1 MVSKVQRSS
10 PSTIG
15 TRRNTNNAKGTKA
28 TSLSSA
34 SEHGHAAIVRS
45 SSSSSSSAAATTMGG
60 AAGGGL
66 SRKISL
72 NARATPTSSLI
83 KMTSSFDSNA
93 TTADSSSSSSLSSPT
108 NENENETQS
117 CQQRK
122 RTAQFAT
129 SQELLEQVVGE
140 VPNRKELTPE
150 DYEAMWYS
158 KDEFRRMKKE
168 DIIPTVK
175 KMAKRI
181 PLDFENLGEE
191 PRGLEHKTPRGSRDR
206 ENNRDDAMDAVL
218 DEQERQWNVNAVPN
232 VDNIAKKYRQHSAH
246 CQMNAYLLAQKD
258 AEWVQEH
265 VVVDINKGVDD
276 KGIHTVDEES
286 NDETSKVEESAMAA
300 ANETDAT
307 IEPVT
312 TAEGS
317 ETKEAETITLAEN
330 KTSQSSSSLSSS
342 SLVLSPSSTVRR
354 SNKKLSCIRSQQQQ
368 PGVNFCLFA
377 STLSVIPTMISS

>member
-265 VVVDINKGVDD
+265 VVVD
-276 KGIHTVDEES
+276 
-286 NDETSKVEESAMAA
+286 NDETSKVEDLTMVAV
-300 ANETDAT
+300 NETDAT

-317 ETKEAETITLAEN
+317 ETKEAETITSTEKKPAP
-330 KTSQSSSSLSSS
+330 SSSPTL

-354 SNKKLSCIRSQQQQ
+354 NNKKLSCIRSQQQQ
-368 PGVNFCLFA
+368 PSVNFCLSA
-377 STLSVIPTMISS
+377 STLSVIPTIISS